1 MVSEEG
7 GGRGGKYN
15 RLSKRAGPNHTVE
28 SFFFFCCRCC
38 CFTGDGASS
47 EVCGIVDASQG

>member
-1 MVSEEG
+1 VVSEEG